1 MKSRPLG
8 IDRIQVWILS
18 PLAPQCGKYGSLFS
32 AKQHQNIWTD
42 SNEYVVYCTFSLYIK
57 IKSHTHSEAQL
68 KSSLKIFNFILLLI
82 KKKNTARTTVLID
95 LIVSDTKYW
104 PIYQKQYQLLRQPSC
119 SQQDHQDWASTNLTN
134 AHSAATTLCC
144 LFIDALPRPCVNAD
158 VTRAQQPCCP
168 LCPPFTPCRWVNPH
182 PPPPSPHPRSPTLPP
197 GGDGACVPI
206 SPKRTSSRGK
216 REQWAGEKMLSTA
229 KLMGTQFI

>member
-82 KKKNTARTTVLID
+82 KKKKHCTHNCID
-95 LIVSDTKYW
+95 R
-104 PIYQKQYQLLRQPSC
+104 PHCLRYEI
-119 SQQDHQDWASTNLTN
+119 LTN
-134 AHSAATTLCC
+134 IPKAVSAPETTLLQPAGPPGLSINKPHQRTFCC
-144 LFIDALPRPCVNAD
+144 HNTLLPFYWRPSPPVRKCRRHARS
-158 VTRAQQPCCP
+158 TTLLSTMPSIYSLP
-168 LCPPFTPCRWVNPH
+168 LGESPPPTTF
-182 PPPPSPHPRSPTLPP
+182 PPPSLTHFASRRRWCLRSHFTEAHFLP
-197 GGDGACVPI
+197 GKAWAV
-206 SPKRTSSRGK
+206 SR
-216 REQWAGEKMLSTA
+216 RENA
-229 KLMGTQFI
+229 FHR